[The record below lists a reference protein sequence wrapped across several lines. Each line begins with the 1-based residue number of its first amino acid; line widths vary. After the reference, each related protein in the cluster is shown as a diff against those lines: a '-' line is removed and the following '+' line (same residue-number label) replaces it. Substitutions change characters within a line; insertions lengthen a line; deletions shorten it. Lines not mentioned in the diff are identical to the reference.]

1 MEQQLQRELPLRTA
15 QQGQEQQQLS
25 PELRPEPSRSSSGS
39 STRSRKSTL
48 TLDLTNLPPLIKPTP
63 PCNTLIFTNL
73 QSRDIFAP
81 DNLQQIRDLI
91 SQKAR
96 IHAFSP
102 LKSLSRIIV
111 SFYTDED
118 AIAVRQI
125 WDGEAIMGERCRVYF
140 GQPTPLTTQPHNL
153 ALPDAGK
160 LFFISPPP
168 SPPHGWEQKMEDAP
182 NKMVH
187 AEDLAEALARLRHH
201 NNPNADVSVGGGG
214 GMPMPMSMASP
225 VSPAESSGRGP
236 QRSRSSTLVFQPN
249 PELGVSPDLPC
260 VIIHDMTDEPEE
272 MSPIAPAAVAPKPI
286 MAHTARP
293 PVELM
298 HDA

>member
-1 MEQQLQRELPLRTA
+1 MDQQTYQGDLPFRAGEQT
-15 QQGQEQQQLS
+15 QEQDQNQLS
-25 PELRPEPSRSSSGS
+25 PELRPLPSRSSTGS

-73 QSRDIFAP
+73 QSRDVFAP

-91 SQKAR
+91 EQKAR

-111 SFYTDED
+111 SFYSDAD

-125 WDGEAIMGERCRVYF
+125 WDGEAIMGDRCRVYF
-140 GQPTPLTTQPHNL
+140 GQPTPLTTRPHTL

-182 NKMVH
+182 NTMVH
-187 AEDLAEALARLRHH
+187 AEDLADALAKLRHH
-201 NNPNADVSVGGGG
+201 DNPNGGVDVTMAGTG
-214 GMPMPMSMASP
+214 ASP
-225 VSPAESSGRGP
+225 VSPVESSRGKG
-236 QRSRSSTLVFQPN
+236 RSRSSTLVFQPN
-249 PELGVSPDLPC
+249 PELGASPDLPC
-260 VIIHDMTDEPEE
+260 VIIHDMTDEPDE
-272 MSPIAPAAVAPKPI
+272 MSPIADAAPK
-286 MAHTARP
+286 MLVTHTARP

-298 HDA
+298 LDA